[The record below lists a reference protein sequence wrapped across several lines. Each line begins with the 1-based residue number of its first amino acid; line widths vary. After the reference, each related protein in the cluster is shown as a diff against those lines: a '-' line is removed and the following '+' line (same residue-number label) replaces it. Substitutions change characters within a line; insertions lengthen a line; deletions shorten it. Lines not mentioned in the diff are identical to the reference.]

1 MSSSHSESSSGG
13 SSLCCSQH
21 ITKIFSATE
30 EKRYRSFVRTH
41 NGSRKVRFV
50 GCWLAFTWV
59 CQALLLNSFIFHE
72 ETQPTPPRN
81 FTHDHMLYAVLSCV
95 WVLHLPVL
103 AFIPTECTMPRSLLS
118 ISMYFCTIVYIV
130 VVQVIMGL
138 DGELVHDVWVT
149 MALCGCLSFTFK
161 QMIPIFIFSMLGRLI
176 TITLQTT
183 PYILLNCSM
192 YLVVINL
199 CWEREKKLRFFMKH
213 ENVKIGV
220 LKSQQHAIHD
230 VRNMLQEV
238 LAIVEMESNSPS
250 EASTETSENM
260 EFALGE
266 LKVKTTGTAAANT
279 TNSRN
284 TFPSDSVS
292 ISILKETSKS
302 DAVRRVREEI
312 SRMTERLETSLRDG
326 RNTAMDETCRL
337 VPVIYPC
344 NLGKLIFEDYICDP
358 LVVVN
363 LSPDFP
369 KLCETDSEWIKIVV
383 INLVSN
389 AKKHGPS
396 GCVVEVKLCWCS
408 EASTIHIAVT
418 DQGVGISP
426 ARSRDIWSGDET
438 SGRIGIGA
446 IRSYIDGLG
455 GTYGNDGPIFWFHV
469 PGGMTHS
476 AFTMS
481 PWTLRFASKKAE
493 QKFVEIGHQ
502 PSTTITTVVIVYVL
516 YFFFIFSYFFFKW
529 QADPTGGRIKH

>member
-21 ITKIFSATE
+21 ITKTFSATE
-30 EKRYRSFVRTH
+30 EKRYRSYVRTH
-41 NGSRKVRFV
+41 DGSRKVRFV

-59 CQALLLNSFIFHE
+59 CQAVIFNSFMFHE

-81 FTHDHMLYAVLSCV
+81 FTHNHTLYIVLSCV

-103 AFIPTECTMPRSLLS
+103 AFIPTECTMPRSILS
-118 ISMYFCTIVYIV
+118 ISMYLCTILYIV
-130 VVQVIMGL
+130 VVQMIMGL
-138 DGELVHDVWVT
+138 DGELVHDIWIT

-176 TITLQTT
+176 TSTLQTT

-199 CWEREKKLRFFMKH
+199 CWEREKKLRISWSK
-213 ENVKIGV
+213 ENLRSGV
-220 LKSQQHAIHD
+220 LKSQQHAVHD

-238 LAIVEMESNSPS
+238 LAIVEMESNTPS
-250 EASTETSENM
+250 ESSDISTTEVLEK
-260 EFALGE
+260 GE
-266 LKVKTTGTAAANT
+266 VKATAGSATNTT

-284 TFPSDSVS
+284 TFPTDSVS

-344 NLGKLIFEDYICDP
+344 NLGKLIFEDYIFDP
-358 LVVVN
+358 LVVVI

-408 EASTIHIAVT
+408 EASTINIAVT
-418 DQGVGISP
+418 DKGVGVSP

-438 SGRIGIGA
+438 GGRIGIGA

-455 GTYGNDGPIFWFHV
+455 GTYGNDGPIFWFQV

-529 QADPTGGRIKH
+529 QSDPTGRIKH